1 MRDDDAEL
9 IDMLKPYTQKMTR
22 HAPQQ
27 SAHFK
32 TDGRQLPGANRRLR
46 DIGRRRAVFNRPHY
60 VEDGSERYVVKKSH
74 NDPVELGNI
83 VADEM
88 EKIGAKDI
96 IDMINENNANQ

>member
-1 MRDDDAEL
+1 M
-9 IDMLKPYTQKMTR
+9 
-22 HAPQQ
+22 
-27 SAHFK
+27 S
-32 TDGRQLPGANRRLR
+32 
-46 DIGRRRAVFNRPHY
+46 
-60 VEDGSERYVVKKSH
+60 EDGNERYVVKKSH